1 MGDNV
6 LTKADIVESVRAKLG
21 LSRMVTSQVVSDLF
35 EIIKETLEKG
45 ESVKVS
51 GFGNFEVREK
61 KARRGRNPQSGD
73 EITIEARSVVT
84 FKPSKVLR
92 KALKDQG

>member
-1 MGDNV
+1 LGKNV
-6 LTKADIVESVRAKLG
+6 LTKADIVEAVRAKLG
-21 LSRMVTSQVVSDLF
+21 LSRLATSQVVSDLF

-45 ESVKVS
+45 EPVKIS

-61 KARRGRNPQSGD
+61 RARRGRNPQSGD
-73 EITIEARSVVT
+73 EITIQARSVVT

-92 KALKDQG
+92 KALKEQG